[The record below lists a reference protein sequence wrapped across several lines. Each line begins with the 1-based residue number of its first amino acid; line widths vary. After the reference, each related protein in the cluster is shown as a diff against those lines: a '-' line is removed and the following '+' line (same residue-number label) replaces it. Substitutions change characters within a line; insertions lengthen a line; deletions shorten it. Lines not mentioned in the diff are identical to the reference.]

1 MKIPELLAQYETR
14 LIKDKLLEFP
24 LQIKNQ
30 KTQIRKYR
38 EKLNTKNQEKAMLEA
53 EFKAAIAAEKDPNSG
68 KTTYS
73 NAEARQAE
81 LVRRTSQDER
91 YKQITEEVK
100 QLEFQVAEAQEELE
114 LLQDQY
120 KSYRYVAQLVTAELN
135 VYALQEEAPE
145 DVRYVPTEK
154 GAAMKINGSQPY

>member
-1 MKIPELLAQYETR
+1 MESIAELLHETW
-14 LIKDKLLEFP
+14 LLKDKLLEFP

-30 KTQIRKYR
+30 KAQIRKYR
-38 EKLNTKNQEKAMLEA
+38 EELNAKNQEKAMLEA

-68 KTTYS
+68 KAAYG

-91 YKQITEEVK
+91 YKQITEEVRRA
-100 QLEFQVAEAQEELE
+100 EFQVAEAQEELE

-120 KSYRYVAQLVTAELN
+120 KSYRYVAQIVTAELN
-135 VYALQEEAPE
+135 VYALQEEDPE
-145 DVRYVPTEK
+145 DARYVPTEK
-154 GAAMKINGSQPY
+154 GWAVKANGGQPY